1 MPKYRVTYQVE
12 KFFELDA
19 EGIAENSHDKNWVH
33 DTLYDLVR
41 DDIVL
46 SNEMHNFN
54 FEEQYIAAPKPI
66 DHDKLRKLFRGEE

>member
-46 SNEMHNFN
+46 SNEMHNFK
-54 FEEQYIAAPKPI
+54 FEEQYVAPPKPI
-66 DHDKLRKLFRGEE
+66 DHDKLRKLFRGEQ